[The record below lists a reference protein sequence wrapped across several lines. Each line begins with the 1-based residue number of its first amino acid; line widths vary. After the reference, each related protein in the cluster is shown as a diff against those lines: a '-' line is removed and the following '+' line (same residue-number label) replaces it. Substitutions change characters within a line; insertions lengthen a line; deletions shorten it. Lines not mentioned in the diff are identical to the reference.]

1 MMIDTTETS
10 LAIQWFHLERIT
22 GTASAVRKEKQMVPD
37 LNVDWEKLEHFAR
50 IGLLSIG
57 CALLESAQL
66 KGKDEHIRLL
76 FEIRNALIHNNG
88 DLALNHNQQS
98 LTNATKYIEQNRH
111 TEISEELDSTYFS
124 MNGTVVELDRNI
136 SYVLRL
142 FMIKYA

>member
-1 MMIDTTETS
+1 MMIDKTETT
-10 LAIQWFHLERIT
+10 LATEWFHLERII
-22 GTASAVRKEKQMVPD
+22 GTATAVRKEKEISPD
-37 LNVDWEKLEHFAR
+37 LNVDWGKLEHLAR

-66 KGKDEHIRLL
+66 KGKDDHLRLL

-88 DLALNHNQQS
+88 DLALNKNKKS
-98 LTNATKYIEQNRH
+98 LTKAKKYIAENRY
-111 TEISEELDSTYFS
+111 TEISTKLDSTYFS
-124 MNGTVVELDRNI
+124 LDSTVVELHSNI